1 MKIFETFT
9 RGPPGPY
16 YDADLKK
23 KKNSVTQPNLTR
35 VARWKSRGAPIFPET
50 VKKWYFQGLESWKII
65 YVVGS

>member
-9 RGPPGPY
+9 GGPPGPY

-35 VARWKSRGAPIFPET
+35 VARWKSRGAPICPERP
-50 VKKWYFQGLESWKII
+50 KKWNFQNLKNCKII
-65 YVVGS
+65 FVVGS

>member
-23 KKNSVTQPNLTR
+23 KKIQSPNLT
-35 VARWKSRGAPIFPET
+35 
-50 VKKWYFQGLESWKII
+50 
-65 YVVGS
+65 